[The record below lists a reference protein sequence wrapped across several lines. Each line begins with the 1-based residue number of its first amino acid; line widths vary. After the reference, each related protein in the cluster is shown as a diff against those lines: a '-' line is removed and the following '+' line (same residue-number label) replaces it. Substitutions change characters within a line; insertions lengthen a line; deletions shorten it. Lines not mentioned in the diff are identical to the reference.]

1 MQFHALLAVM
11 YDGFLL
17 SVCLFAVVR
26 GGRPERLGALI
37 NLLASVA
44 SSAARLLTVASWAPA
59 QIVILG
65 IDLGVV
71 VGFYWLATRTVRF
84 WPLWALGFA
93 IADIFISLAG
103 AFLPNVMLLA
113 YATGMGVY
121 AYLAL
126 AALAMGTFCLPRDAS
141 PVVRRG
147 FRRQCIRPPSSA

>member
-1 MQFHALLAVM
+1 MQSHALLAII
-11 YDGFLL
+11 YDCVLV

-37 NLLASVA
+37 NLVA
-44 SSAARLLTVASWAPA
+44 SLTSSVARLLAVASWAPA
-59 QIVILG
+59 EIVILA

-71 VGFYWLATRTVRF
+71 AGFYWLAIRTVRF
-84 WPLWALGFA
+84 WPLWAFGFA

-103 AFLPNVMLLA
+103 VFLPNVTLFA

-141 PVVRRG
+141 PVLRRG
-147 FRRQCIRPPSSA
+147 LRRQCIQLPNSA